1 MSENIL
7 RVGKKGEIYTNKKL
21 REKTGIRPGGYVRAI
36 IKDGKLVIEGLP
48 SIEELLE
55 ETFVELTPEEAEAL
69 SEKAQK
75 EMGIYG

>member
-1 MSENIL
+1 M